1 MSDREFLMHEVQP
14 EVILDAGYGEFANI
28 DLFLTFEGRKMLFN
42 SVRLLFDVTTAGL
55 AGMDNSTTARNLFFN
70 HCAGGHGFIESIE
83 TQVAGAS
90 VENLQEY
97 ARYVVMKT
105 SATKSSND
113 LCNGSSSCEG
123 KVATNRLSNNA
134 LKGFPS
140 GFLSEAGGNQGT
152 IGTYTNSITTGFDVS
167 LKPDICLNNSP
178 NMSVAY
184 RAVGNQ
190 PVRLSIRLARN
201 FSALFGGD
209 MSVAVTY
216 ALKNMRLTFA
226 SVPDDG
232 QDEGIVLRCK
242 TNIKASFTGNFANI
256 QAIVP
261 APANAVS
268 ISFQPQANENRDKLD
283 NYQLYM
289 PPQISK
295 VQFLFND
302 STNKYIS
309 YQLENREEIL
319 ERAIESFA
327 DTGGNEAQLYKLV
340 GNNGFLLGLNFSEY
354 VPLQNGQKFNV
365 QVTSAIGTQNLPY
378 LAYLYFHTL
387 VEL

>member
-1 MSDREFLMHEVQP
+1 MSQREYLLHEVQP
-14 EVILDAGYGEFANI
+14 EVILSSYGEFANI

-42 SVRLLFDVTTAGL
+42 SVRLLFDIETAGL
-55 AGMDNSTTARNLFFN
+55 ADLDTLYSAKNLFYN
-70 HCAGGHGFIESIE
+70 HCAGGHGFIQSIE
-83 TQVAGAS
+83 TQVAGSS

-105 SATKSSND
+105 SATKGSSD

-123 KVATNRLSNNA
+123 KTATNRLTNNA
-134 LKGFPS
+134 IRGFPS
-140 GFLSEAGGNQGT
+140 GFLSEGGNAQGT
-152 IGTYTNSITTGFDVS
+152 EDKYNNSITTPLDVS

-178 NMSVAY
+178 SMSVSY

-190 PVRLSIRLARN
+190 PVRVSLRLARN

-209 MSVAVTY
+209 MGAAVSY
-216 ALKNMRLTFA
+216 LLKNIRLTFA

-232 QDEGIVLRCK
+232 VDDGIVLRCK
-242 TNIKASFTGNFANI
+242 SNIKASFTGDFANI

-289 PPQISK
+289 PPQVSK

-302 STNKYIS
+302 STNQYIS

-340 GNNGFLLGLNFSEY
+340 GNNGFLIGLNFSEY

-365 QVTSAIGTQNLPY
+365 QITSSIGSQNIPY
-378 LAYLYFHTL
+378 LAYMYFHTL
-387 VEL
+387 VQL